1 MLYSRIVLT
10 ANGAVFALYG
20 LFLLWQ
26 PAYLSG
32 TLGIAEPGA
41 VALTEFR
48 AMYGGLE
55 IALGGLLVWWG
66 LRAGSVWDGLVVL
79 TVSAAC
85 LLAGRLLGVLV
96 DASGGGYIVGA
107 AVYEFAVA
115 ALGAGGLWL
124 ECRRGAPPR
133 DKAAP
138 PALERSGTPPPGP
151 A

>member
-10 ANGAVFALYG
+10 ANGALFALYG

-85 LLAGRLLGVLV
+85 LPVADAQLLGRLSP
-96 DASGGGYIVGA
+96 A
-107 AVYEFAVA
+107 
-115 ALGAGGLWL
+115 
-124 ECRRGAPPR
+124 CAPM
-133 DKAAP
+133 
-138 PALERSGTPPPGP
+138 PPGKGILYG
-151 A
+151 